1 MQGDPPGRPYEN
13 MDRILIIKLGA
24 VGDVIHALPVLE
36 TLRACFPDAHI
47 GWAVEEAAAP
57 ILDGNPALSELIR
70 LERKKLRGMS
80 GLVYF
85 RRWLQS
91 LREKRFDAV
100 LDPHNLFKSGLIAF
114 ASGASVRVGF
124 GKIREGNFLF
134 MNRWIRPDARYRH
147 AVEKYLS
154 LLDPFGIRE
163 SQWVIRFPL
172 SWSPQD
178 EEWAGRFWKQEGFGR
193 DGGKRETVVAVN
205 PGAHWPSK
213 QWMPERYAQVADRL
227 VKDRGIRVLI
237 LWGPGEQ
244 PLAERIA
251 RSMRE
256 PSVIAPE
263 TDLKRLAALIKRC
276 RLLITGD
283 TGPLHI
289 AAALGVP
296 TVSLFGPSDPA
307 RNGPY
312 GQGHAIVRSVIPAA
326 THWQKKEVGDHW
338 MKAIP
343 VEAVV
348 EAAVSLLKDVRG
360 KE

>member
-1 MQGDPPGRPYEN
+1 ME
-13 MDRILIIKLGA
+13 RILIIKLGA

-91 LREKRFDAV
+91 LRERRFDAV
-100 LDPHNLFKSGLIAF
+100 LDPHNLFKTGLIAF

-134 MNRWIRPDARYRH
+134 MNRWIRPAVRYRH
-147 AVEKYLS
+147 AVEKYLG
-154 LLDPFGIRE
+154 LLEPLGIQE
-163 SQWVIRFPL
+163 QQWAVRFPL
-172 SWSPQD
+172 VWSSRD
-178 EEWAGRFWKQEGFGR
+178 EDWIDRFWTQEGFGR
-193 DGGKRETVVAVN
+193 GGSKQETVVAVN
-205 PGAHWPSK
+205 PGANWPSK
-213 QWMPERYAQVADRL
+213 RWMPERYGQVADRL
-227 VKDRGIRVLI
+227 AKEHGSRILI

-256 PSVIAPE
+256 PSVVAPE
-263 TDLKRLAALIKRC
+263 TDLKRLTALMKRC

-289 AAALGVP
+289 AAALGIQ
-296 TVSLFGPSDPA
+296 TVSLFGPSDPT

-312 GQGHAIVRSVIPAA
+312 GRGHAIVRSPVPPA
-326 THWQKKEVGDHW
+326 THWQKKEIGDHW
-338 MKAIP
+338 LKAIP
-343 VEAVV
+343 VEAVA
-348 EAAVSLLKDVRG
+348 EAAMKQLEL
-360 KE
+360 